1 MVAGAGQAALNILEN
16 DVVFQLEFG
25 ETGPK

>member
-1 MVAGAGQAALNILEN
+1 MVAGARRAALNILEN

-25 ETGPK
+25 ENGPK